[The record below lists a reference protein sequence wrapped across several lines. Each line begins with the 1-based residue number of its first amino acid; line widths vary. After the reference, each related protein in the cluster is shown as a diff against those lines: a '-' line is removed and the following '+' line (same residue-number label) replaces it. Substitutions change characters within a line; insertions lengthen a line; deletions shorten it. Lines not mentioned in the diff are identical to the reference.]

1 MLTAALSFDPAF
13 VVGVVG
19 RRLFGSF
26 VEHMGRC
33 VYSGIFEPGH
43 PGADEEGFRGDVL
56 ALTRELGVSVVRYPG
71 GNFVSGYR
79 WEDSVGPV
87 GLRPRRLELAWHSV
101 ESNEFGLGEFMR
113 WAAKAGVEPM
123 MAVNLGTRGVAEA
136 LDVLEYVNFPGG
148 TALSDLR
155 VAHGAVD
162 PFGVRMW
169 CLGNEMDGP
178 WQIGHKT
185 AAEYGRLAAETGK
198 AMRMVDPGLEL
209 VACGSSS
216 SSMPTFGSWESTV
229 LELAYD
235 QVDYISAHAYYEP
248 FGDDLDSF
256 LASGVDLDHFI
267 ESVVATAD
275 AVRARLGR
283 SKRINLSFDEW
294 NVWKEKGDRAPGPPS
309 TWAIQPRISEEV
321 YDVVDAVVVGSMLIS
336 LLRRCDRVTAACISL
351 LTNVSA
357 PIRSEPGGPAWRQTI
372 FHPFALTARHAR
384 GEVLRVRIDS
394 PTMATQRHGEVPVV
408 DAVATVQ
415 AEEISL
421 FLVNRHRHEP
431 VSVRVATGGFGEVE
445 LVEELTVSDAD
456 LGATNTAEHPDRV
469 VPRNLG
475 ITTVDDHVLGAE
487 LPPASWTVITLR
499 GRPPHPAGSVWNR

>member
-1 MLTAALSFDPAF
+1 
-13 VVGVVG
+13 
-19 RRLFGSF
+19 
-26 VEHMGRC
+26 
-33 VYSGIFEPGH
+33 
-43 PGADEEGFRGDVL
+43 
-56 ALTRELGVSVVRYPG
+56 
-71 GNFVSGYR
+71 
-79 WEDSVGPV
+79 
-87 GLRPRRLELAWHSV
+87 
-101 ESNEFGLGEFMR
+101 
-113 WAAKAGVEPM
+113 
-123 MAVNLGTRGVAEA
+123 
-136 LDVLEYVNFPGG
+136 
-148 TALSDLR
+148 
-155 VAHGAVD
+155 
-162 PFGVRMW
+162 
-169 CLGNEMDGP
+169 
-178 WQIGHKT
+178 
-185 AAEYGRLAAETGK
+185 
-198 AMRMVDPGLEL
+198 
-209 VACGSSS
+209 
-216 SSMPTFGSWESTV
+216 V

-294 NVWKEKGDRAPGPPS
+294 NVWRQSAYEEAGAPKGWSVAPRV
-309 TWAIQPRISEEV
+309 IEDE
-321 YDVVDAVVVGSMLIS
+321 YDVADAVVVGSLLVT
-336 LLRRCDRVTAACISL
+336 LLRHCDRVTAACQAQL
-351 LTNVSA
+351 VNVIA

-415 AEEISL
+415 AQEISL